1 MVRAPRNHLSFAA
14 ALLVL
19 GAALITQQIL
29 AATNASPWLRQTWS
43 SAEGLPNN
51 TVVGMAQTRDGFIWL
66 GTPVGLA
73 RFDGLSFDEF
83 SSTNFIALP
92 NRGIVALAPGRDGG
106 LHLGMDRGAVVS
118 LRAGRQ
124 EVFEPDTQLSL
135 LTINSLTEDDQG
147 GLWVGYRDGTV
158 GRIQNGKMKRFT
170 AAQGFPSG
178 PMMCSLALDAKGQLW
193 FAKNGLLGLW
203 EGRFET
209 RKQLPES
216 AQARLARA
224 RGGGLWVCAGSH
236 LYQANE
242 ACELEDHGAFEPRQA
257 GTEPSVLLESRDGA
271 VWIGT
276 TFSGLFRYHA
286 GAFESVPTTHQEI
299 LALMED
305 AEGNIWVGTGGG
317 GLNQVRPRAITL
329 ENADAGLS
337 FEGVQSLCEDR
348 QGVTW
353 AALQNGALAQW
364 RDGHWQSV
372 PTGDSWAGDAVCVC
386 ADPSGVVWVGTRY
399 HRLLCWRG
407 DRFVSWGDLGQIKGQ
422 TIHTL
427 LVDTNGAL
435 WLGEDSPVAV
445 QRLHGGKVETY
456 DMPSDQRVIR
466 ASALDAAGTVWF
478 GTSRG
483 VLLHVVDNR
492 IIDETARTTGEPQ
505 SIRSLCG
512 TPDGSLW
519 IAYAGWGLGRFK
531 DGKFALINA
540 HQGMYDDFL
549 SQIVADESGFLW
561 FGGNRGLFK
570 VRQKELDAVA
580 EGQMTRVRA
589 VHFGPGEYSQGEG
602 RPSLQANFGSAPL
615 ALRSHDGRLW
625 LPMRTGLL
633 LVDPARLRENRR
645 PPNVLVNR
653 VKVSDAVVAAYGG
666 FFSTPSV
673 LGGPTLDLAVP
684 TETLRV
690 PPEHRKLEF
699 EFTGLNFVGAENNT
713 YRYRLEGLDEDWTET
728 SQRNAVY
735 SRLAAGSYQ
744 FHVLAC
750 NSEGVWNETGAKLHF
765 VVTPFFWNRWWFRA
779 AAVAAFTGLIIA
791 IVRYVFLRRLRLQ
804 LQHLE
809 QQAALHRERARIAKD
824 IHDDVGAS
832 LTQISLIGE
841 LARQDRS
848 APEKVAE
855 RIEGIS
861 NTARRAVRSLDEIV
875 WAVNPRNDTLASFID
890 YTGQYALDYLRV
902 AGLRCRLDL
911 PDHVADR
918 ELSTDVRHNL
928 FLVVKEAITNTV
940 KHSQATELRLQI
952 KAFDE
957 KLKITIEDNGQGFEA
972 RPDNSMADGL
982 RNMQQRLED
991 IGGQCGIEGRPGSGT
1006 VVTIELPWPLI
1017 TDH

>member
-1 MVRAPRNHLSFAA
+1 
-14 ALLVL
+14 
-19 GAALITQQIL
+19 
-29 AATNASPWLRQTWS
+29 
-43 SAEGLPNN
+43 
-51 TVVGMAQTRDGFIWL
+51 MAQTQDGFIWL

-83 SSTNFIALP
+83 SSTNFVALP
-92 NRGIVALAPGRDGG
+92 NRGIVALSPGRDGG

-118 LRAGRQ
+118 LHVSHT
-124 EVFEPDTQLSL
+124 EVFVPDNQLSL
-135 LTINSLTEDDQG
+135 ITINSLTEDDQG
-147 GLWVGYRDGTV
+147 ALWVGYRDGSL
-158 GRIQNGKMKRFT
+158 GRIYKGQMTRF
-170 AAQGFPSG
+170 AGDHGFPRG
-178 PMMCSLALDAKGQLW
+178 PMMCSLACDPKGRLWFVKNGQL
-193 FAKNGLLGLW
+193 
-203 EGRFET
+203 GRWRGGAFET
-209 RKQLPES
+209 LKTLPEPV
-216 AQARLARA
+216 QARLAVA

-236 LYQANE
+236 LYRANE
-242 ACELEDHGAFEPRQA
+242 ACDLEDHGTFTPRQA
-257 GTEPSVLLESRDGA
+257 GTEPSALLEGRDGA

-276 TFSGLFRYHA
+276 TFSGLVRYQA

-299 LALMED
+299 LSLMED
-305 AEGNIWVGTGGG
+305 AEGNIWAGTGGG
-317 GLNQVRPRAITL
+317 GLNQVRPRAMTL
-329 ENADAGLS
+329 ENSDGGLS

-348 QGVTW
+348 HGVVW
-353 AALQNGALAQW
+353 AALQNGALARW
-364 RDGHWQSV
+364 RDGRWQSI

-386 ADPSGVVWVGTRY
+386 ADPAGAVWVGTRY
-399 HRLLCWRG
+399 HRLLCWREDG
-407 DRFVSWGDLGQIKGQ
+407 FVPWGDPSQIKGQ

-427 LVDTNGAL
+427 LMDTNGDL
-435 WLGEDSPVAV
+435 WLGEDTPVAV
-445 QRLHGGKVETY
+445 QRLHEGKARTY

-466 ASALDAAGTVWF
+466 ASAVDASGTVWF

-483 VLLHVVDNR
+483 VLLHVVGNH
-492 IIDETARTTGEPQ
+492 IVDETTRTTGEPQ

-512 TPDGSLW
+512 TPDGTLW
-519 IAYAGWGLGRFK
+519 IAYAGWGLGLLK
-531 DGKFALINA
+531 DGKFAVINT
-540 HQGMYDDFL
+540 HLGMYDDFI
-549 SQIVADESGFLW
+549 SQIVADERGWLW

-580 EGQMTRVRA
+580 EGRMGRVRA
-589 VHFGPGEYSQGEG
+589 VHFGPGEYSLGEG

-633 LVDPARLRENRR
+633 VVDPARLHENRR

-666 FFSTPSV
+666 FFPVTSAP
-673 LGGPTLDLAVP
+673 GAPTLDLATP
-684 TETLRV
+684 IETLRI
-690 PPEHRKLEF
+690 PPDHRKLEF
-699 EFTGLNFVGAENNT
+699 EFTGLNFAGAENNT

-750 NSEGVWNETGAKLHF
+750 NSEGVWNEPGANLRF
-765 VVTPFFWNRWWFRA
+765 VVTPFFWNQWWFRTVVLA
-779 AAVAAFTGLIIA
+779 TFTGIIIA
-791 IVRYVFLRRLRLQ
+791 TVRYVSFRRLRLQ

-824 IHDDVGAS
+824 IHDDLGAS

-875 WAVNPRNDTLASFID
+875 WAVNPRNDTLTSFID
-890 YTGQYALDYLRV
+890 YTGQYALDYLRI

-928 FLVVKEAITNTV
+928 FLAVKEAITNTV

-952 KAFDE
+952 KVLDE
-957 KLKITIEDNGQGFEA
+957 KLKITIEDNGQGFET
-972 RPDNSMADGL
+972 RPEDSMADGL

-991 IGGQCGIEGRPGSGT
+991 IGGKCAIEGQRGSGT
-1006 VVTIELPWPLI
+1006 KVTIELSLGSEARNSGKP
-1017 TDH
+1017 